1 MLPVATV
8 HPAGVSFI
16 CIYTNQESGIL
27 IWAKYK
33 AWACDGWRMS
43 EQPRSLKSVERVGRI
58 LDVLRRE
65 DGARLSM
72 VAEAVDVSPGTAHTY
87 LDTLHRQG
95 FVERDG
101 QLYCLGPELLTLGET
116 YRNNSLLYQ
125 AGRTEVKQL
134 AAETEESVHLITE
147 RRDRALVLYEE
158 FGPRAVGTKYHQQ
171 WREQTH
177 AYLHCTGAG
186 KAILA
191 HLPAERR
198 DAILDEHDFAELT
211 ENTITDRARLREEL
225 ARTRERGFALADGE
239 EISGVRAVGAP
250 IHSASGAVL
259 GAVSLTA
266 AANRLE
272 GDRFRERVPSRLQQA
287 ANIIE
292 VNIRTGDLSY

>member
-1 MLPVATV
+1 
-8 HPAGVSFI
+8 
-16 CIYTNQESGIL
+16 
-27 IWAKYK
+27 
-33 AWACDGWRMS
+33 MS
-43 EQPRSLKSVERVGRI
+43 EQSRSLKSVERVGRI
-58 LDVLRRE
+58 LDVLRQQ
-65 DGARLSM
+65 DGARLST
-72 VAEAVDVSPGTAHTY
+72 VAETVDISPGTVHTY
-87 LDTLHRQG
+87 LSTLVGQG

-101 QLYCLGPELLTLGET
+101 QRYRLGPELLTLGEA
-116 YRNNSLLYQ
+116 YRNSSILYQ

-147 RRDRALVLYEE
+147 RRDRAMVLYEE

-191 HLPAERR
+191 HLPTDRR
-198 DAILDEHDFAELT
+198 EALLEDHELVELT
-211 ENTITDRARLREEL
+211 ENTITDRERLREEL

-250 IHSASGAVL
+250 IQSAEDTVL
-259 GAVSLTA
+259 GAISLTA
-266 AANRLE
+266 AASRLE
-272 GDRFRERVPSRLQQA
+272 GDRFRERIPSRLQQA